1 MADTTIGTSVAIATP
16 DLEIIEG
23 QITTT
28 SQQIADHFGKSHKSV
43 LRAIANLDC
52 SPEFTERNFAPS
64 EYTDSTGR
72 KLPSYRITRDGFTF
86 LAMGFRGKEAAQWK
100 EAYLT
105 AFNKMEQ
112 ELQARRP
119 AIPYSVHPNQTL
131 SAEQAKTL
139 RELLT
144 TSVKRLPHEKQAGAM
159 VQGWSKLKAHFGTD
173 YRHIP
178 ASEFHEAV
186 SIVARHAAQWE
197 LVEHTPTPAPAPAL
211 PPGKMVVDRQKLA
224 AIWKDLGVL
233 RARIDGL
240 GILES
245 DLPPSWWAQ
254 HQISAA

>member
-1 MADTTIGTSVAIATP
+1 MADTTLGTSVAIATP

-112 ELQARRP
+112 ELLART
-119 AIPYSVHPNQTL
+119 PYTVNPNDKLTEAQQQTL
-131 SAEQAKTL
+131 RA
-139 RELLT
+139 LLE
-144 TSVKRLPHEKQAGAM
+144 SNVKRLPHDKQAGAM
-159 VQGWSKLKAHFGTD
+159 VKGWSKLKAHFGVP
-173 YRHIP
+173 YRQIP
-178 ASEFHEAV
+178 ASEFTEAI
-186 SIVARHAAQWE
+186 SIVARHVAEWE
-197 LVEHTPTPAPAPAL
+197 LVEAPAAPPVPPRRMVEL
-211 PPGKMVVDRQKLA
+211 PPGQIVVDARKLA
-224 AIWKDLGVL
+224 AVWVDLGKL

-245 DLPPSWWAQ
+245 DLPPSWWDRQA
-254 HQISAA
+254 ISG